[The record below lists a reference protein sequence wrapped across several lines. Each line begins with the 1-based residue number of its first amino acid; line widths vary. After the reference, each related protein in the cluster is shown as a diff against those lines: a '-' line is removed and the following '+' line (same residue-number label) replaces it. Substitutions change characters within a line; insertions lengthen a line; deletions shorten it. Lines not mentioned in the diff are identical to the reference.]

1 MTDILLIDDD
11 KELSELL
18 QEYLGTE
25 GFNVSAAYDGE
36 QALVQ
41 VKDKRYE
48 AIILD
53 VMLPQHSGFDVL
65 KRLRQQPDLGQQHT
79 PVIMLT
85 AKGDTVDRVIG
96 LEIGA
101 DDYLPKPCDPRELVA
116 RIRAIL
122 RRTAQNA
129 QPLPDTVDL
138 EVDHLLLQLGSRAA
152 FWQKTQLPL
161 TGTEFSV
168 LELLVR
174 HAGQVISKD
183 ELTERALG
191 RKLTPYDRSIDVHVS
206 NIRKKLSSAGASK
219 DQIINVRGAGYMLTR
234 LSEAQTP
241 S

>member
-11 KELSELL
+11 RELSELL
-18 QEYLGTE
+18 QEYLTAE
-25 GFNVSAAYDGE
+25 GFSVSVAYDGG
-36 QALVQ
+36 QALEMARDNQ
-41 VKDKRYE
+41 YT
-48 AIILD
+48 AMILD

-65 KRLRQQPDLGQQHT
+65 KQLRQNPDLGQQHT

-85 AKGDTVDRVIG
+85 AKGDTIDRVIG

-116 RIRAIL
+116 RLRAVL
-122 RRTAQNA
+122 RRTTTTQSAPQE
-129 QPLPDTVDL
+129 LDTLRVDNL
-138 EVDHLLLQLGSRAA
+138 VLQLGSRSAY
-152 FWQKTQLPL
+152 WKKDQLPL

-183 ELTERALG
+183 ELTEQALG

-206 NIRKKLSSAGASK
+206 NIRKKLAAAGASK

-234 LSEAQTP
+234 PSEAPAAQ
-241 S
+241 